1 MCTVCWADNS
11 RLPWLVEHVELTR
24 AHAHVEPIGH
34 LDLVA
39 HLAGGAE
46 IESVATRVLHS
57 LKNSYLAGRI
67 VTVVH
72 WHSSVWVDLLVGTYP
87 ALSHPGGHAGGDE
100 CLRGG
105 Q

>member
-39 HLAGGAE
+39 HLAGWAE
-46 IESVATRVLHS
+46 IESVSTRVLHN
-57 LKNSYLAGRI
+57 LKNFYLAGRI